1 MPKGFKLSPQL
12 RDTVRKR
19 ANYLCEYCHALEAWQ
34 YVEFTMEH
42 LTPLADGGESTLDNL
57 ALACF
62 ACNRRKWDRRVGIDA
77 ETGKEYRLFNPRID
91 NWRDHFVWASNKV
104 EIVGLTPIGRAT
116 INALEMNR
124 DRAKQIRAADLDV
137 GRHPPPS
144 DKVLE

>member
-1 MPKGFKLSPQL
+1 
-12 RDTVRKR
+12 
-19 ANYLCEYCHALEAWQ
+19 
-34 YVEFTMEH
+34 MEH

-62 ACNRRKWDRRVGIDA
+62 ACNRRKWDRRVGIDT
-77 ETGKEYRLFNPRID
+77 ETGKEYRLFNPRVD
-91 NWRDHFVWASNKV
+91 NWHDHFIWASNKV

-124 DRAKQIRAADLDV
+124 DRAKQIRTADLDV
-137 GRHPPPS
+137 RRHPPPS